1 MNTPESDVGI
11 INVRDRTAI
20 NLGRIAE
27 GNDQVLP
34 HPAISAH
41 HARLEYRQ
49 DGTWWVIDL
58 QSDHGTYV
66 NNRRVDQAG
75 LPVALDQDTL
85 WIAPYALRLTSDQ
98 DNIQPHPAHLRLDAV
113 NLQRVVGGD
122 HILLDLAG
130 TPISFRPG
138 EFTAI
143 VGGSGAGKSTLL
155 KALLGMDTIPGK
167 GRSGD
172 VYFNNQVFVQGAN
185 IRSFTPLNTII
196 GYVPQQDDSLHF
208 HLTAREALDY
218 TSRMRF
224 ASDLPKKERQIR
236 VDNALNSVR
245 LDREELKT
253 KPIAKLSGGQ
263 RKRVNLAMELVA
275 DPRLLFLDEP
285 TSGLDPGLD
294 LEMMTLLQSWSTGS
308 QDQDPKTII
317 LITHATENVRQCDFI
332 IFMGRILIADQERG
346 GCVLYFGP
354 PGDRTQEFFQKE
366 TFSEVYQIAEDPE
379 SAGHFHKQL
388 TTENTWNQLIWER
401 GRSPQ
406 DIQEGQRLERDQ
418 PTGKIEK
425 PTFDFQKARRQFGI
439 LSRRYWLLL
448 RRDRGAFIFQLLQG
462 LLVALLLWGVADVD
476 ALTIGG
482 IRSAPTTLFILSIAA
497 CWLGILNASKEI
509 VKERRVFGR
518 EKRYGIGAIPY
529 ILSKFFVLGALG
541 LWQMGTLI
549 ALTVWHFTPESHIGT
564 FGRLLPEAVQIILPM
579 EIEWLITLELL
590 LLSGV
595 ALGLIIST
603 FSQSLDQAT
612 LLMFPAMLIQ
622 VLLAGL
628 LFEVGPLAWAS
639 FTHWGMRALGNSLGL
654 EELFRAAGKSSDPVL
669 DKLNFSSSGLSLTGF
684 WLVLI
689 LISVVLVALA
699 IWRQNWSDKARIP
712 ED

>member
-11 INVRDRTAI
+11 INVKDKTTI
-20 NLGRIAE
+20 HIGRIAE

-49 DGTWWVIDL
+49 DDTWWAFDL
-58 QSDHGTYV
+58 QSDQGTFV
-66 NNRRVDQAG
+66 NNKRVNQAG
-75 LPVALDQDTL
+75 LPIALDQDTL
-85 WIAPYALRLTSDQ
+85 WIAPFALRLTTDRE
-98 DNIQPHPAHLRLDAV
+98 NLLPRPAHMRLDAV
-113 NLQRVVGGD
+113 NLHRVVSGNRV
-122 HILLDLAG
+122 LLDLTG
-130 TPISFRPG
+130 TPISFKPG

-155 KALLGMDTIPGK
+155 KGLLGMDTIPGK

-172 VYFNNQVFVQGAN
+172 VYFNNQVFVQGADV
-185 IRSFTPLNTII
+185 RSFSPLNTII

-208 HLTAREALDY
+208 HLTAREALDF
-218 TSRMRF
+218 TARMRF
-224 ASDLPKKERQIR
+224 ASDLPKQERQER
-236 VDNALNSVR
+236 VDSALNSVR

-294 LEMMTLLQSWSTGS
+294 LEMMTLLQSWTIGN

-317 LITHATENVRQCDFI
+317 LITHATENVRLCDYI
-332 IFMGRILIADQERG
+332 IFMGRILIKDQERG
-346 GCVLYFGP
+346 GCVLYFGS
-354 PGDRTQEFFQKE
+354 PGERTQEFFQKE
-366 TFSEVYQIAEDPE
+366 TFSEVYQIAEEPE
-379 SAGHFHKQL
+379 SAGVFHSKL
-388 TTENTWNQLIWER
+388 TGDTNWNQLIWER

-406 DIQEGQRLERDQ
+406 DIQEGQRLENYQ
-418 PTGKIEK
+418 STSQIEK
-425 PTFDFQKARRQFGI
+425 PAFDFQKARRQFGI
-439 LSRRYWLLL
+439 LSNRYWLLL

-462 LLVALLLWGVADVD
+462 FLVALLLWGVADVD

-518 EKRYGIGAIPY
+518 EKRYGIGALPY
-529 ILSKFFVLGALG
+529 VLSKFFVLGGLG

-564 FGRLLPEAVQIILPM
+564 FGRSLPESIQILLPM

-595 ALGLIIST
+595 ALGLVISA

-628 LFEVGPLAWAS
+628 LFEVGPLAWFS
-639 FTHWGMRALGNSLGL
+639 FTHWGMQALGNTLGL
-654 EELFRAAGKSSDPVL
+654 EELFSAAGKASDPVL
-669 DKLNFSSSGLSLTGF
+669 DKLNFSSSGFTLAGF
-684 WLVLI
+684 WLVLL
-689 LISVVLVALA
+689 LISIALVSLA
-699 IWRQNWSDKARIP
+699 VWRQNWSDKARIP